1 AARGH
6 GRAGA
11 AARDKVSGGQS
22 SASPVL
28 RDACSPDEAKRNPGL
43 AFQKANPPL
52 GLHNRRRS
60 LHPGY
65 VLLSKDAA
73 FPQLLQVP
81 CRSEAR
87 LTSSPSRSSSSRAP
101 TS

>member
-1 AARGH
+1 
-6 GRAGA
+6 
-11 AARDKVSGGQS
+11 
-22 SASPVL
+22 SPVL

-101 TS
+101 TRRGRRRLSAPWRLASRLRSSPF